1 VSDDDDDDIATEAW
15 LLKLVGACDRALEQ
29 LSPDDLAVA
38 VLRADLSDFRS
49 TLHTRL
55 AEHDDG

>member
-1 VSDDDDDDIATEAW
+1 VNEDDDTATEAW
-15 LLKLVGACDRALEQ
+15 LLKLVGACDRALERIP
-29 LSPDDLAVA
+29 PDDLAIA

-49 TLHTRL
+49 TLHARL

>member
-1 VSDDDDDDIATEAW
+1 VSEDDHDHVATEAW

-29 LSPDDLAVA
+29 LSPDDLAVV

-49 TLHTRL
+49 TLHSRL
-55 AEHDDG
+55 DEHDDG

>member
-1 VSDDDDDDIATEAW
+1 VSEDDDMATKAW
-15 LLKLVGACDRALEQ
+15 LLKVAGACDRALEQ

-49 TLHTRL
+49 TLHARL

>member
-1 VSDDDDDDIATEAW
+1 MSEDDDMATEAW
-15 LLKLVGACDRALEQ
+15 LLKLMGACDRALEG
-29 LSPDDLAVA
+29 LPPDDLAVA

-49 TLHTRL
+49 TLHARL